1 MEPSEA
7 VGPLP
12 FSRWLLQF
20 PGKNWMRII
29 LLLLFVVAGPVRAGE
44 YAILA
49 SGSRLHVERHEVEG
63 AKVRLYQD
71 GGFVEMDVA
80 AVSEYEKDETVT
92 QPSAPAAGPV
102 ALAVPV
108 VPAVPAA
115 MPSLLSAADLADAAA
130 DKYGLPR
137 QLVRSVMA
145 AESGFQ
151 PLAVSPKGAIG
162 LMQLMPGTAAQ
173 LGVDPFDPAQNVDA
187 GTRYLRELLEKYN
200 GGLRHALAAY
210 NAGPGAVDKYNGVPP
225 YRETV
230 NYIFRIERDFLG
242 RDFLGRDRK
251 SVDSTR

>member
-1 MEPSEA
+1 MRILGLFMLVA
-7 VGPLP
+7 AGPL
-12 FSRWLLQF
+12 
-20 PGKNWMRII
+20 
-29 LLLLFVVAGPVRAGE
+29 VAGE
-44 YAILA
+44 YVILA
-49 SGSRLHVERHEVEG
+49 SGSRLHVERHEVDG

-71 GGFVEMDVA
+71 GGFVEIEAA
-80 AVSEYEKDETVT
+80 AVQDYENDEAPT
-92 QPSAPAAGPV
+92 QVVQPATPSAIAQPPVPPAA
-102 ALAVPV
+102 AAVPS
-108 VPAVPAA
+108 PF
-115 MPSLLSAADLADAAA
+115 SAAELADTAA

-151 PLAVSPKGAIG
+151 PQAVSPKGAIG

-225 YRETV
+225 YQETV
-230 NYIFRIERDFLG
+230 NYVFRIERDFLG
-242 RDFLGRDRK
+242 RGRT
-251 SVDSTR
+251 STDPAH